1 MIFLDSAATTPVRR
15 EVLEAMWPYLT
26 GDFGNPSSH
35 HELGESAKR
44 ALDAARK
51 SVAAVMGCRASDV
64 VFTSGGTES
73 DNLAIKGLALAEPR
87 GRHIV
92 TSAIE
97 HEAVLESVDYLK
109 RIHGFDVSVVPVD
122 SAGFVDLQQVREA
135 LRPDTT
141 LCTIMYANNEVGV
154 VQPIAAIAE
163 LCREHSVPMHTDA
176 VQAAGWL
183 ALDLVELGVD
193 ALSLSGHKLGAPK
206 GIGVLIVKG
215 RRSLEPVLHGGGQE
229 RGKRSGTEN
238 VAGAVGFAH
247 ALALAESDRVER
259 AEHTARLRDNFVAD
273 VMTRVPDAI
282 FTGPALLAGHA
293 LAADSGSGADADARA
308 DTDARAVTDAAA
320 ETGAGTNPP
329 TSTRPTSTRPTS
341 TPPIS
346 SRLPNNASF
355 CFPGTSG
362 ESLLLELGRAGIIC
376 SAGSACAVGSDD
388 VSHVLTA
395 LGIEEESAQTA
406 VRFSLSG
413 DTTAEQLATVAAE
426 IETAYRAVR
435 SLSG

>member
-15 EVLEAMWPYLT
+15 EVLEAMWPLLT

-44 ALDAARK
+44 ALDAART
-51 SVAAVMGCRASDV
+51 SVAVSLGCRASDV
-64 VFTSGGTES
+64 IFTSGGTES
-73 DNLAIKGLALAEPR
+73 DNLAIKGLALANPR

-97 HEAVLESVDYLK
+97 HEAVLESVDYLA
-109 RIHGFDVSVVPVD
+109 RIHGFEVTVLPVD
-122 SAGFVDLQQVREA
+122 AHGLIDLDEARDA

-141 LCTIMYANNEVGV
+141 LCTVMYANNEIGA
-154 VQPIAAIAE
+154 VQPIAALAE
-163 LCREHSVPMHTDA
+163 LCRSQGVPLHTDA

-183 ALDLVELGVD
+183 PLDVAELGVD

-206 GIGVLIVKG
+206 GIGVLMVKG
-215 RRSLEPVLHGGGQE
+215 RRSIEPVLHGGGQE

-247 ALALAESDRVER
+247 ALVLAETGRAER
-259 AEHTARLRDNFVAD
+259 AHNIARLRDGFAAD
-273 VMTRVPDAI
+273 VLARVPDAI
-282 FTGPALLAGHA
+282 VTGPPRVAVNPGEVWVA
-293 LAADSGSGADADARA
+293 
-308 DTDARAVTDAAA
+308 AVTVDRAIDNAVDRA
-320 ETGAGTNPP
+320 TLGSAITP
-329 TSTRPTSTRPTS
+329 T
-341 TPPIS
+341 
-346 SRLPNNASF
+346 RLPNNASF

-395 LGIEEESAQTA
+395 IGIDDAVAQTA
-406 VRFSLSG
+406 VRFSLSS
-413 DTTAEQLATVAAE
+413 DTTANQLATVAAE
-426 IETAYRAVR
+426 IDTAYRAVR

>member
-15 EVLEAMWPYLT
+15 EVLEAMWPLLT

-44 ALDAARK
+44 ALDAART
-51 SVAAVMGCRASDV
+51 SVAASLGCRASDV

-97 HEAVLESVDYLK
+97 HEAVLESVDYLA
-109 RIHGFDVSVVPVD
+109 RIHGFEVTVLPVD
-122 SAGFVDLQQVREA
+122 AHGLINLDEARDA

-141 LCTIMYANNEVGV
+141 LCTVMYANNEIGAVE
-154 VQPIAAIAE
+154 PIAALAE
-163 LCREHSVPMHTDA
+163 LCRAQGVPLHTDA

-183 ALDLVELGVD
+183 PLDVAGLGVA

-206 GIGVLIVKG
+206 GIGVLMVKG

-247 ALALAESDRVER
+247 ALALAETDRAER
-259 AEHTARLRDNFVAD
+259 AVRIAQLRDDFVAD
-273 VMTRVPDAI
+273 VLTRVPAAI
-282 FTGPALLAGHA
+282 FTGPVLRGNQAG
-293 LAADSGSGADADARA
+293 ADSHAR
-308 DTDARAVTDAAA
+308 TDGDVSAT
-320 ETGAGTNPP
+320 TP
-329 TSTRPTSTRPTS
+329 T
-341 TPPIS
+341 
-346 SRLPNNASF
+346 RLPNNASF

-395 LGIEEESAQTA
+395 IGIDEAIAQTA

-435 SLSG
+435 SLSQ

>member
-15 EVLEAMWPYLT
+15 EVLEAMWPLLT

-44 ALDAARK
+44 ALDGARK

-64 VFTSGGTES
+64 IFTSGGTES

-92 TSAIE
+92 TSAVE

-109 RIHGFDVSVVPVD
+109 RIHGFDVTVLPVN
-122 SAGFVDLQQVREA
+122 SAGLVDLQQVSDA

-163 LCREHSVPMHTDA
+163 LCREHAVPTHTDA

-183 ALDLVELGVD
+183 PLDLAVLGVD

-259 AEHTARLRDNFVAD
+259 VDRTTQLRDDFVAD

-282 FTGPALLAGHA
+282 LTGPALAGHEFA
-293 LAADSGSGADADARA
+293 TDVATDVDTGAD
-308 DTDARAVTDAAA
+308 TNAAG
-320 ETGAGTNPP
+320 ETGVDASAP
-329 TSTRPTSTRPTS
+329 TPR
-341 TPPIS
+341 
-346 SRLPNNASF
+346 RLPNNASF

-362 ESLLLELGRAGIIC
+362 ESLLLELGRVGIIC
-376 SAGSACAVGSDD
+376 SAGSACAVGSDEA
-388 VSHVLTA
+388 SHVLTA
-395 LGIEEESAQTA
+395 MGIDEAIAQTA

-413 DTTAEQLATVAAE
+413 ETTAEQLATVAAE
-426 IETAYRAVR
+426 IETAYRTVR

>member
-15 EVLEAMWPYLT
+15 EVLEAMWPLLT

-44 ALDAARK
+44 ALDGARK
-51 SVAAVMGCRASDV
+51 SVAASIGCRASDV
-64 VFTSGGTES
+64 IFTSGGTES
-73 DNLAIKGLALAEPR
+73 DNLAIKGLALADPR

-92 TSAIE
+92 TSAVE
-97 HEAVLESVDYLK
+97 HEAVLETVDYLA
-109 RIHGFDVSVVPVD
+109 RIHGFEVTVLPVD
-122 SAGFVDLQQVREA
+122 SHGLVDLDEVRQA

-163 LCREHSVPMHTDA
+163 RCRVHGIPLHTDA

-183 ALDLVELGVD
+183 PLDPAVLGVD

-259 AEHTARLRDNFVAD
+259 AERIAALRTDFVAD
-273 VMTRVPDAI
+273 VQARVPGVI
-282 FTGPALLAGHA
+282 LTGPALAGNRA
-293 LAADSGSGADADARA
+293 GAQADSDGKASAH
-308 DTDARAVTDAAA
+308 T
-320 ETGAGTNPP
+320 P
-329 TSTRPTSTRPTS
+329 T
-341 TPPIS
+341 
-346 SRLPNNASF
+346 RLPNNASF

-388 VSHVLTA
+388 ASHVLLA
-395 LGIEEESAQTA
+395 MGIDEAIAQTA
-406 VRFSLSG
+406 VRFSLNG
-413 DTTAEQLATVAAE
+413 ETTAEELATVAAE

>member
-15 EVLEAMWPYLT
+15 EVLEAMWPLLT

-44 ALDAARK
+44 ALDGARK

-64 VFTSGGTES
+64 IFTSGGTES

-92 TSAIE
+92 TSAVE

-109 RIHGFDVSVVPVD
+109 RIHGFDVTVLPVN
-122 SAGFVDLQQVREA
+122 SAGLVDLQQVSDA

-163 LCREHSVPMHTDA
+163 LCREHAVPTHTDA

-183 ALDLVELGVD
+183 PLDLAVLGVD

-259 AEHTARLRDNFVAD
+259 VDRTTQLRDDFVAD

-282 FTGPALLAGHA
+282 LTGPALAGHEFA
-293 LAADSGSGADADARA
+293 TDVDTDVDTGAD
-308 DTDARAVTDAAA
+308 TNAAG
-320 ETGAGTNPP
+320 ETGVDASAP
-329 TSTRPTSTRPTS
+329 TPR
-341 TPPIS
+341 
-346 SRLPNNASF
+346 RLPSNASF

-362 ESLLLELGRAGIIC
+362 ESLLLELGRVGIIC
-376 SAGSACAVGSDD
+376 SAGSACAVGSDEA
-388 VSHVLTA
+388 SHVLTA
-395 LGIEEESAQTA
+395 MGIDEVIAQTA

-413 DTTAEQLATVAAE
+413 ETTAEQLATVAAE
-426 IETAYRAVR
+426 IETAYRTVR

>member
-15 EVLEAMWPYLT
+15 EVLEAMWPLLT
-26 GDFGNPSSH
+26 ADFGNPSSH

-44 ALDAARK
+44 ALDGART
-51 SVAAVMGCRASDV
+51 SVAASIGCRASDV
-64 VFTSGGTES
+64 IFTSGGTES

-97 HEAVLESVDYLK
+97 HEAVLESVDYLV
-109 RIHGFDVSVVPVD
+109 RVHGFEVTVLPVD
-122 SAGFVDLQQVREA
+122 SRGVVDLKQAGAA

-163 LCREHSVPMHTDA
+163 LCREYAIPVHTDA

-183 ALDLVELGVD
+183 PLDVAELGVD

-206 GIGVLIVKG
+206 GIGALIVKG

-259 AEHTARLRDNFVAD
+259 VERIARLRDGFVTD
-273 VMTRVPDAI
+273 VITRLPDVI
-282 FTGPALLAGHA
+282 LTGPSLAGA
-293 LAADSGSGADADARA
+293 TLAPRPDSGTGIG
-308 DTDARAVTDAAA
+308 TGTGTGIGIDAARQTESGPSA
-320 ETGAGTNPP
+320 SAPD
-329 TSTRPTSTRPTS
+329 
-341 TPPIS
+341 
-346 SRLPNNASF
+346 RLPNNASF

-376 SAGSACAVGSDD
+376 SAGSACAVGSDEA
-388 VSHVLTA
+388 SHVLIA
-395 LGIEEESAQTA
+395 MGIGEAIAQTA
-406 VRFSLSG
+406 VRFSLSA

-435 SLSG
+435 SLAG

>member
-1 MIFLDSAATTPVRR
+1 MIYLDSAATTPVRR
-15 EVLEAMWPYLT
+15 EVLEAMWPLLT

-44 ALDAARK
+44 ALDAART
-51 SVAAVMGCRASDV
+51 SVAASLGCRASDV

-73 DNLAIKGLALAEPR
+73 DNLAIKGLALAEPH

-97 HEAVLESVDYLK
+97 HEAVLESVDYLA
-109 RIHGFDVSVVPVD
+109 RIHDFEVTVLPVD
-122 SAGFVDLQQVREA
+122 AHGLINLDEARDA

-141 LCTIMYANNEVGV
+141 LCTVMYANNEIGA
-154 VQPIAAIAE
+154 VQPITALAE
-163 LCREHSVPMHTDA
+163 LCRAQGVPLHTDA

-183 ALDLVELGVD
+183 PLDVAGLGVD
-193 ALSLSGHKLGAPK
+193 ALSVSGHKLGAPK
-206 GIGVLIVKG
+206 GIGVLMVKG

-247 ALALAESDRVER
+247 ALALAETDRAER
-259 AEHTARLRDNFVAD
+259 AVRTAQLRDDFVAE
-273 VMTRVPDAI
+273 VLTRVPAAI
-282 FTGPALLAGHA
+282 FTGPV
-293 LAADSGSGADADARA
+293 LAA
-308 DTDARAVTDAAA
+308 T
-320 ETGAGTNPP
+320 P
-329 TSTRPTSTRPTS
+329 T
-341 TPPIS
+341 
-346 SRLPNNASF
+346 RLPNNASF

-395 LGIEEESAQTA
+395 IGIDEAIAHTA

-435 SLSG
+435 SLSQ

>member
-15 EVLEAMWPYLT
+15 EVLEAMWPLLT

-44 ALDAARK
+44 ALDGARK
-51 SVAAVMGCRASDV
+51 SVAASIGCRASDV
-64 VFTSGGTES
+64 IFTSGGTES

-92 TSAIE
+92 TSAVE
-97 HEAVLESVDYLK
+97 HEAVLESVDYLA
-109 RIHGFDVSVVPVD
+109 RIHDFEITVLPVD
-122 SAGFVDLQQVREA
+122 SRGRVDLDHVRDA

-141 LCTIMYANNEVGV
+141 LCAIMYANNEVGV

-163 LCREHSVPMHTDA
+163 LCRVHGVPLHTDA

-183 ALDLVELGVD
+183 PLDPAGLGVD

-206 GIGVLIVKG
+206 GIGVLIAKG

-247 ALALAESDRVER
+247 ALALAESDRIER
-259 AEHTARLRDNFVAD
+259 AERIGQLRNDFVAD
-273 VMTRVPDAI
+273 VQARVPAAI
-282 FTGPALLAGHA
+282 LTGPEL
-293 LAADSGSGADADARA
+293 GA
-308 DTDARAVTDAAA
+308 
-320 ETGAGTNPP
+320 
-329 TSTRPTSTRPTS
+329 
-341 TPPIS
+341 S
-346 SRLPNNASF
+346 SHRLPNNASF

-388 VSHVLTA
+388 ASHVLTA
-395 LGIEEESAQTA
+395 MGIDEEVAQTA

-413 DTTAEQLATVAAE
+413 ETTAEELATVAAE

>member
-15 EVLEAMWPYLT
+15 EVLEAMWPLLT

-44 ALDAARK
+44 ALDAART
-51 SVAAVMGCRASDV
+51 SVTVSLGCRASDV
-64 VFTSGGTES
+64 IFTSGGTES
-73 DNLAIKGLALAEPR
+73 DNLAIKGLALANPR

-97 HEAVLESVDYLK
+97 HEAVLESVDYLV
-109 RIHGFDVSVVPVD
+109 RIHGFEVTVLPVD
-122 SAGFVDLQQVREA
+122 AHGLIDLDEARDA

-141 LCTIMYANNEVGV
+141 LCTVMYANNEIGA
-154 VQPIAAIAE
+154 VQPIAALAE
-163 LCREHSVPMHTDA
+163 LCRSQGVPLHTDA

-183 ALDLVELGVD
+183 PLDVAELGVD

-206 GIGVLIVKG
+206 GIGVLMVKG
-215 RRSLEPVLHGGGQE
+215 RRSIEPVLHGGGQE

-238 VAGAVGFAH
+238 IAGAVGFAH
-247 ALALAESDRVER
+247 ALVLAETGRAER
-259 AEHTARLRDNFVAD
+259 AHNISRLRDDFVAD
-273 VMTRVPDAI
+273 VLARVPDAI
-282 FTGPALLAGHA
+282 VTGPPVVAVNPGEVWGT
-293 LAADSGSGADADARA
+293 AATVDGTIDNAVDRATLGSAI
-308 DTDARAVTDAAA
+308 T
-320 ETGAGTNPP
+320 P
-329 TSTRPTSTRPTS
+329 T
-341 TPPIS
+341 
-346 SRLPNNASF
+346 RLPNNASF

-395 LGIEEESAQTA
+395 IGIDDAVAQTA
-406 VRFSLSG
+406 VRFSLSS
-413 DTTAEQLATVAAE
+413 DTTANQLATVAAE
-426 IETAYRAVR
+426 IDTAYRAVR

>member
-15 EVLEAMWPYLT
+15 EVLEVMWPLLT

-44 ALDAARK
+44 SLDAARK
-51 SVAAVMGCRASDV
+51 SVAASVGCRASDV
-64 VFTSGGTES
+64 IFTSGGTES

-97 HEAVLESVDYLK
+97 HEAVLESVDFL
-109 RIHGFDVSVVPVD
+109 RRVHGFKVTVLPVD
-122 SAGFVDLQQVREA
+122 HQGLIDREDVRAA
-135 LRPDTT
+135 LRADTT

-183 ALDLVELGVD
+183 PLGLAELGVD

-206 GIGVLIVKG
+206 GIGVLIVRG
-215 RRSLEPVLHGGGQE
+215 RRALEPVIHGGGQE

-238 VAGAVGFAH
+238 VAGAVGIAH
-247 ALALAESDRVER
+247 ALALAESDRVAR
-259 AEHTARLRDNFVAD
+259 AQSAASLRNAFAAD
-273 VMTRVPDAI
+273 VLSRVPEAVL
-282 FTGPALLAGHA
+282 TGPAVPE
-293 LAADSGSGADADARA
+293 
-308 DTDARAVTDAAA
+308 AV
-320 ETGAGTNPP
+320 PH
-329 TSTRPTSTRPTS
+329 STH
-341 TPPIS
+341 
-346 SRLPNNASF
+346 RLPNNASF

-376 SAGSACAVGSDD
+376 SAGSACAVGSDEA
-388 VSHVLTA
+388 SHVLVA
-395 LGIEEESAQTA
+395 LGIDPAIAQTA

-413 DTTAEQLATVAAE
+413 DTTAEHLATVAAQ

>member
-15 EVLEAMWPYLT
+15 EVLEAMWPLLT

-51 SVAAVMGCRASDV
+51 SVAASLGCRASDV

-97 HEAVLESVDYLK
+97 HEAVLESVDYLA
-109 RIHGFDVSVVPVD
+109 RLHGFEITVLPVNA
-122 SAGFVDLQQVREA
+122 AGLISLDDARDA

-141 LCTIMYANNEVGV
+141 LCTVMYANNEIGA
-154 VQPIAAIAE
+154 VQPIAALAE
-163 LCREHSVPMHTDA
+163 LCHAQGVPLHTDA

-183 ALDLVELGVD
+183 PLDVAGLGVD

-206 GIGVLIVKG
+206 GIGVLMVKG

-238 VAGAVGFAH
+238 VAGSVGFAH
-247 ALALAESDRVER
+247 ALALAETDRAAR
-259 AEHTARLRDNFVAD
+259 ALAVAQLRNDFVSN
-273 VMTRVPDAI
+273 VLERVPAAI
-282 FTGPALLAGHA
+282 FTGPAVAGTHDHDHDHA
-293 LAADSGSGADADARA
+293 GAQTDAQAAADG
-308 DTDARAVTDAAA
+308 DAA
-320 ETGAGTNPP
+320 TP
-329 TSTRPTSTRPTS
+329 TLVS
-341 TPPIS
+341 TPT
-346 SRLPNNASF
+346 RLPNNASF

-395 LGIEEESAQTA
+395 LGIDEAIAQTA

-426 IETAYRAVR
+426 VETAYRAVR
-435 SLSG
+435 SLSQ

>member
-15 EVLEAMWPYLT
+15 EVLEAMWPLLT

-44 ALDAARK
+44 ALDAART
-51 SVAAVMGCRASDV
+51 SVAASIGSRASDV
-64 VFTSGGTES
+64 IFTSGGTES

-109 RIHGFDVSVVPVD
+109 RLHGFEVTVLPVNG
-122 SAGFVDLQQVREA
+122 AGLVDLQQVHDA

-163 LCREHSVPMHTDA
+163 LCRAHGVPMHTDA

-183 ALDLVELGVD
+183 PLDPAVLGVD

-215 RRSLEPVLHGGGQE
+215 RRSLEPVVHGGGQE

-259 AEHTARLRDNFVAD
+259 AARTAQLRDDFVAA
-273 VMTRVPDAI
+273 VLTRVPDSI
-282 FTGPALLAGHA
+282 FTGPPLSAP
-293 LAADSGSGADADARA
+293 
-308 DTDARAVTDAAA
+308 
-320 ETGAGTNPP
+320 EGTA
-329 TSTRPTSTRPTS
+329 T
-341 TPPIS
+341 TPA
-346 SRLPNNASF
+346 RLPNNASF

-388 VSHVLTA
+388 ASHVLMA
-395 LGIEEESAQTA
+395 MGIGEAIAQTA

-413 DTTAEQLATVAAE
+413 DTTGEQLATVAAE

>member
-15 EVLEAMWPYLT
+15 EVLEAMWPLLT

-44 ALDAARK
+44 ALDAART
-51 SVAAVMGCRASDV
+51 SVAASLGCRASDV

-97 HEAVLESVDYLK
+97 HEAVLESVDYLA
-109 RIHGFDVSVVPVD
+109 RIHDFEVTVLPVD
-122 SAGFVDLQQVREA
+122 AHGLINLDEARDA

-141 LCTIMYANNEVGV
+141 LCTVMYANNEIGA
-154 VQPIAAIAE
+154 VQPIAALAK
-163 LCREHSVPMHTDA
+163 LCRAHGVPLHTDA

-183 ALDLVELGVD
+183 PLDVAGLGVA

-206 GIGVLIVKG
+206 GIGVLMVKG

-247 ALALAESDRVER
+247 ALTLAETDRAER
-259 AEHTARLRDNFVAD
+259 AVRIAQLRDDFVAD
-273 VMTRVPDAI
+273 VLTRVPAAI
-282 FTGPALLAGHA
+282 LTGPVLAGAQAGANSHA
-293 LAADSGSGADADARA
+293 RTDGDASARI
-308 DTDARAVTDAAA
+308 
-320 ETGAGTNPP
+320 P
-329 TSTRPTSTRPTS
+329 
-341 TPPIS
+341 

-395 LGIEEESAQTA
+395 LGIDEAIAQTA

>member
-15 EVLEAMWPYLT
+15 EVLEAMWPLLT

-44 ALDAARK
+44 ALDGARK
-51 SVAAVMGCRASDV
+51 SVAAVIGCRASDV

-97 HEAVLESVDYLK
+97 HEAVLESVDYLR
-109 RIHGFDVSVVPVD
+109 RIHGFEVTVLPVD
-122 SAGFVDLQQVREA
+122 SAGLVDVQQAREA

-154 VQPIAAIAE
+154 VQPIAAIAA
-163 LCREHSVPMHTDA
+163 LCRELAIPMHTDA

-183 ALDLVELGVD
+183 PLNIAELGVD

-215 RRSLEPVLHGGGQE
+215 RRGLEPVLHGGGQE

-247 ALALAESDRVER
+247 ALTLAESDRVDR
-259 AEHTARLRDNFVAD
+259 AERTTQLRNEFVAD
-273 VMTRVPDAI
+273 VLTRVPQAI
-282 FTGPALLAGHA
+282 YTGP
-293 LAADSGSGADADARA
+293 
-308 DTDARAVTDAAA
+308 TDAA
-320 ETGAGTNPP
+320 E
-329 TSTRPTSTRPTS
+329 SR
-341 TPPIS
+341 
-346 SRLPNNASF
+346 RLPNNASF

-376 SAGSACAVGSDD
+376 SAGSACAVGSDE
-388 VSHVLTA
+388 VSHVLSA
-395 LGIEEESAQTA
+395 LGIDDAIAQTA
-406 VRFSLSG
+406 VRFSLSA
-413 DTTAEQLATVAAE
+413 DTTAEQLQAVAAE
-426 IETAYRAVR
+426 IETAYRAVG

>member
-15 EVLEAMWPYLT
+15 EVLEAMWPLLT

-44 ALDAARK
+44 ALDAART
-51 SVAAVMGCRASDV
+51 SVAASLGCRASDV
-64 VFTSGGTES
+64 IFTSGGTES
-73 DNLAIKGLALAEPR
+73 DNLAIKGLALANPR

-97 HEAVLESVDYLK
+97 HEAVLESVDYLA
-109 RIHGFDVSVVPVD
+109 RIHGFEVTVLPVD
-122 SAGFVDLQQVREA
+122 VHGLIDLDEARDA

-141 LCTIMYANNEVGV
+141 LCTVMYANNEIGA
-154 VQPIAAIAE
+154 VQPIAALAG
-163 LCREHSVPMHTDA
+163 LCRSQGVPLHTDA

-183 ALDLVELGVD
+183 PLDVAELGVD

-206 GIGVLIVKG
+206 GIGVLMVKG
-215 RRSLEPVLHGGGQE
+215 RRSIEPVLHGGGQE

-247 ALALAESDRVER
+247 ALVLAETGRAER
-259 AEHTARLRDNFVAD
+259 AHNIARLRDDLVAD
-273 VMTRVPDAI
+273 VLARVPDAI
-282 FTGPALLAGHA
+282 FTGPPVVAVNPGEVWGT
-293 LAADSGSGADADARA
+293 AATVDGTIDNAVDRATLGSAI
-308 DTDARAVTDAAA
+308 T
-320 ETGAGTNPP
+320 P
-329 TSTRPTSTRPTS
+329 T
-341 TPPIS
+341 
-346 SRLPNNASF
+346 RLPNNASF

-395 LGIEEESAQTA
+395 IGIDDAVAQTA
-406 VRFSLSG
+406 VRFSLSS
-413 DTTAEQLATVAAE
+413 DTTANQLATVAAE
-426 IETAYRAVR
+426 IDTAYRAVR